1 MPQKQDTNECYNN
14 TLLNKLF
21 AQRIDCVVNQ
31 GAAVVGRNNS
41 YTRRKRTAHFF
52 KFLFN
57 SVDNFKRVLAIP
69 HHHYAPDRL
78 PFAIQV
84 DDAITEIRTEMNGG
98 YVFDVDGRAVLRG

>member
-1 MPQKQDTNECYNN
+1 MPQKEDTNERYDN

-21 AQRIDCVVNQ
+21 AQRIDCVIDQ
-31 GAAVVGRNNS
+31 GAAVVGRNES

-52 KFLFN
+52 KFLLN
-57 SVDNFKRVLAIP
+57 SIDNFKCVLAIP

-84 DDAITEIRTEMNGG
+84 DDAITKIRTKMNRG
-98 YVFDVDGRAVLRG
+98 YVF